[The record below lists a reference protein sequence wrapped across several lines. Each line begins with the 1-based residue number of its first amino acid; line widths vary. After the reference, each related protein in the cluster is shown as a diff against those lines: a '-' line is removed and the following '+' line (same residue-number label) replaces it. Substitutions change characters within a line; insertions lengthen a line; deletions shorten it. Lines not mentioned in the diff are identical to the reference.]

1 MLQLRVGRHRRAINL
16 GDDIER
22 PKVTLVRRRVR
33 FDRAHNHSFVDSL
46 EQIAR
51 VRIVADRFN
60 PNPEPGPRNFFPGD
74 QLLADFVGQVARNS
88 EAKAAVQ
95 SINQRVHAD
104 DFAVDVAE
112 RTPRVSRIYRSISLD
127 VIGNAVTPVG
137 EQFAAAFTA
146 HHAVS
151 EGVIQFKW
159 RADGEGELPDPHRI
173 AVGHLHD
180 RQVFGIDLDHRD
192 VGFLIRADDFRREF
206 AAIF

>member
-1 MLQLRVGRHRRAINL
+1 MRVARHRHAVNL

-22 PKVTLVRRRVR
+22 PKVTFVRRGVR
-33 FDRAHNHSFVDSL
+33 FDRPHNHPFVDSL

-51 VRIVADRFN
+51 VRIIADRFD
-60 PNPEPGPRNFFPGD
+60 PNPEPGPRNFLSRD

-104 DFAVDVAE
+104 NLAVDVAE
-112 RTPRVSRIYRSISLD
+112 RTARVSRIYRSISLD

-146 HHAVS
+146 HHAIG

-159 RADGEGELPDPHRI
+159 RPDGEGKLPNPHRV
-173 AVGHLHD
+173 AVAHLRH
-180 RQVFGIDLDHRD
+180 RQVFGVDFDHRD
-192 VGFLIRADDFRREF
+192 VGLLISADDFRGEF